1 MSDVHHHE
9 VIAEEE
15 PNGDGVGASGKT
27 KPQNSPDSTVV
38 SSGSKF
44 SFSLKE
50 SANTLA

>member
-27 KPQNSPDSTVV
+27 NSPDSTVV